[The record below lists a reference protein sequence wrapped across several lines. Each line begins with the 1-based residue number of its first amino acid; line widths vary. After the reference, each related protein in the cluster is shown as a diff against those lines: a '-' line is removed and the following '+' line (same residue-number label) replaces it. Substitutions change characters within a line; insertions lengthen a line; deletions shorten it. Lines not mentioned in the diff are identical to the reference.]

1 MARLAREVKKKLT
14 PLDKRRHRG
23 GVADIGKIDSHPIA
37 NVVDIKKV
45 PAVFR
50 DQTVYQGHLRADLDQ
65 APSQGRADETQPSG
79 DENVGGGKNVRIPR
93 HGRIVGRGTKDFL

>member
-1 MARLAREVKKKLT
+1 MTRLAREVKKKLAF
-14 PLDKRRHRG
+14 LDKRRHCS
-23 GVADIGKIDSHPIA
+23 GVANIGKIDSHPIA

-50 DQTVYQGHLRADLDQ
+50 DQTVYEGHLRADLDQ

-79 DENVGGGKNVRIPR
+79 DENIRTGKDVRIPS
-93 HGRIVGRGTKDFL
+93 HGEIVGRR